1 VLVAE
6 VVVEGAEGE
15 LQDEVYR
22 VIRTRPGQIT
32 TRSQLQEDINA
43 IFATGFFA
51 KVEATPADTPL
62 GVRVTFKVEPNPV
75 LQSVN
80 IEGNTV
86 LPQEEIDRIFQPQ
99 YGSTLNLRELQ
110 RGTQELLKLYQGQG
124 YVLTQVVGA
133 PKVSPDGKVTIE
145 LAEGQVESVQVAF
158 INKEGEEKDAE
169 GKPIQGRTRSFI
181 VTREMQ
187 TQPGKVFNRNTAE
200 GDLQRIF
207 GLGIFDDV
215 KLDLQPAQDPRQ
227 VNVVIK
233 VAEKRGGSIA
243 LGGGISSA
251 SGLFG
256 TVSLQE
262 QNLGG
267 NDQNIGVEFQI
278 GQRELLFDASFTDP
292 WIAGDPYRTSYT
304 VNGFRRRNI
313 SLVFEGPDTVN
324 VINTD
329 GNQTDNPRTVRTGG
343 AINFTRPLSR
353 NVFQPAPWTA
363 SLGLTYQRVLIQ
375 DDDNDLVSPNAIL
388 LNEQGRIVGFG
399 SNLSW
404 SGESKDDLL
413 TFQFGVQNDRRNN
426 VQRPTSGSL
435 FRFGTEQSV
444 PVGLG
449 TILFNRLRT
458 SYSFYLPTRL
468 LKFTPECRNQPKQP
482 TVAPKPEKPQE
493 CFQTFAF
500 NIQAGTV
507 LGDLPPYDAFTLGGA
522 NSIRGWDEGYVADG
536 KSFVQGTI
544 EYRFPLF
551 SVLSGALFID
561 AGSDLGTGASVKGD
575 PGGVRGK
582 PGSGLG
588 YGVGVRIQSPLGP
601 LRIDWG
607 FNNEGENRVNFGI
620 GERF

>member
-1 VLVAE
+1 
-6 VVVEGAEGE
+6 

-22 VIRTRPGQIT
+22 VIRTRPGQVT

-43 IFATGFFA
+43 VFATGFFA
-51 KVEATPADTPL
+51 KVEATPTDTPL
-62 GVRVTFKVEPNPV
+62 GVRITFAVEPNPV

-80 IEGNTV
+80 IEGNTI
-86 LPQEEIDRIFQPQ
+86 LSQEEIGTIFQPQ
-99 YGSTLNLRELQ
+99 YGSVLNLRDLQ
-110 RGTQELLKLYQGQG
+110 RGTQALLKLYQDQG
-124 YVLTQVVGA
+124 YVLAQVVGVPNIA
-133 PKVSPDGKVTIE
+133 PDGQVTLT
-145 LAEGQVESVQVAF
+145 LAEGQVASVQVAF
-158 INKEGEEKDAE
+158 INKEGEGTDAE

-187 TQPGKVFNRNTAE
+187 TQPGKVFNRTIAE

-215 KLDLQPAQDPRQ
+215 KLDLQPAQDPRE
-227 VNVVIK
+227 VNVVIQ

-278 GQRELLFDASFTDP
+278 GQRELLFDVSFTDP

-313 SLVFEGPDTVN
+313 SLVFEGPDTVD

-329 GNQTDNPRTVRTGG
+329 GNSTDNPRTVRTGG
-343 AINFTRPLSR
+343 ALNFTRPLSR
-353 NVFQPAPWTA
+353 NVFTTAPWTA
-363 SLGLTYQRVLIQ
+363 SLGLTYQRILIQ
-375 DDDNDLVSPNAIL
+375 DDDNDLVSPNAVQI
-388 LNEQGRIVGFG
+388 NEQGQIVGFG

-449 TILFNRLRT
+449 NILFNRLRS
-458 SYSFYLPTRL
+458 SYSFYIPTRL
-468 LKFTPECRNQPKQP
+468 LKFAPECRNQPKQP
-482 TVAPKPEKPQE
+482 PGLPKPAKPPQE

-500 NIQAGTV
+500 NLQAGSV
-507 LGDLPPYDAFTLGGA
+507 VGDLPPYDAFTLGGA
-522 NSIRGWDEGYVADG
+522 NSIRGWEEGYVASG
-536 KSFVQGTI
+536 KSFAQATI

-551 SVLSGALFID
+551 SVVSGALFID
-561 AGSDLGTGASVKGD
+561 AGSDLGTGQSVKGN

-607 FNNEGENRVNFGI
+607 FNNEGGNQINFGI